1 MLPLAVRQMLLG
13 WHKSF
18 VGKKR
23 EKKCGELL
31 LYAFSGQ
38 FGRKEIV
45 GHLKMRVIRY
55 KGVNL
60 ISFVTFGRELRYI

>member
-38 FGRKEIV
+38 FGRKETV
-45 GHLKMRVIRY
+45 RHLKMRGIRF
-55 KGVNL
+55 KGLNFL
-60 ISFVTFGRELRYI
+60 FFVTFGRELRYI

>member
-23 EKKCGELL
+23 EKKVRRATPICL
-31 LYAFSGQ
+31 FWTVW
-38 FGRKEIV
+38 KERNSKTFENE
-45 GHLKMRVIRY
+45 GHLVQGLKLSFLC
-55 KGVNL
+55 NL
-60 ISFVTFGRELRYI
+60 WA

>member
-45 GHLKMRVIRY
+45 GLSRMRDIRLKN
-55 KGVNL
+55 VNV
-60 ISFVTFGRELRYI
+60 ISFVTFGCGLRGF